1 MARKSVSK
9 KKAVVPVSDS
19 VSEDGYKAQ
28 AAVKTRK
35 LPRKSSG
42 GESTSV
48 STHEKVALLAYSYWE
63 ERGMQGG
70 SPEEDWFRAERE
82 VMGGVSQKDS

>member
-9 KKAVVPVSDS
+9 KKAVGPVSDS

-28 AAVKTRK
+28 AAAKTRK
-35 LPRKSSG
+35 LSRKSSG

-63 ERGMQGG
+63 ERGRQGG
-70 SPEEDWFRAERE
+70 SAQEDWFRAERE
-82 VMGGVSQKDS
+82 VLGRASQRDP